1 MPKPITFK
9 PLLALVASLLFASSL
24 PAFAA
29 DALVKPVP
37 TPDLSKLPPEKAAD
51 LQRTRQEFDKVKAT
65 LAGDPLAQAHALL
78 GAAYA
83 RAGFYDA
90 AMVALD
96 DAAQLAPGDGR
107 WLYSQG
113 IVARLQKQNAAAQ
126 SYFERALT
134 LNQQYLPIRMAV
146 VNVRLE
152 QGDLEN
158 ARKLLSDFT
167 ATHASEPVAFATLG
181 EIALR
186 QKRYADAIEQTN
198 KALAIDPKA
207 TRLYTQLADAYA
219 GAGNAKAAA
228 DARAKVGDGV
238 PALGDPIGLGL
249 LEQRNAAVL
258 KPGAAAAAPPAPAPA
273 PAAAPPAG
281 DSVAQATREASFLL
295 TTRQYDATRLRLD
308 AGLKLKPNDPE
319 LLGLYARADAA
330 SGNLAQAKTRAEAA
344 VAANPNYPRAQLT
357 LGYVME
363 VANDD
368 AAAQRAYER
377 ATAMN
382 PKLGEANINLG
393 NLLMR
398 NGRFDDAAARYR
410 AAAQAEPSDGEA
422 WTRLAAA
429 QVAAGKCA
437 PALKETNDA
446 LAKDANNG
454 YLMQLFVRLTSTC
467 GGSGAEEKRM
477 ALDYAGKLYRQTEAA
492 PIGETY
498 ALAFAANGKWD
509 DAIKTQQAAMF
520 VLVRNGR
527 SRDLPPY
534 REFLQQFQ
542 AHKLPD
548 RPWAADNP
556 LMKPLRP
563 VPDPK
568 PVAAAPAPAAAP
580 TKK

>member
-1 MPKPITFK
+1 MPKPIILK
-9 PLLALVASLLFASSL
+9 PLPLVASLLFCL
-24 PAFAA
+24 PLLAFAA

-37 TPDLSKLPPEKAAD
+37 QPDLSKLPPEKAQD
-51 LQRTRQEFDKVKAT
+51 LRQTRQEFEKVKGT
-65 LAGDPLAQAHALL
+65 LAGDALAQAYAML

-83 RAGFYDA
+83 RTGLYDA

-96 DAAQLAPGDGR
+96 DASQLAPNDGR
-107 WLYSQG
+107 WVYSQG

-134 LNQQYLPIRMAV
+134 LNQEYLPIRMAV
-146 VNVRLE
+146 VNLRLE
-152 QGDLEN
+152 HGDLEN
-158 ARKLLSDFT
+158 ARKLLSEFT
-167 ATHASEPVAFATLG
+167 AAHTNEPVAYATLG
-181 EIALR
+181 DIALR
-186 QKRYADAIEQTN
+186 QKRYADAVEQIN
-198 KALAIDPKA
+198 KALALDPKA
-207 TRLYTQLADAYA
+207 TKLYAQLADAYT

-228 DARAKVGDGV
+228 DARAKAGDGV
-238 PALGDPIGLGL
+238 PGLGDPIGLGL
-249 LEQRNAAVL
+249 LEQRSSALL
-258 KPGAAAAAPPAPAPA
+258 KPGAAAAAPPAPA
-273 PAAAPPAG
+273 AAPSG

-308 AGLKLKPNDPE
+308 AALKLKPNDPE
-319 LLGLYARADAA
+319 LLALYARAEAA
-330 SGNLAQAKTRAEAA
+330 AGNIPQAKARAEAA
-344 VAANPNYPRAQLT
+344 VAANPNNPRSQLT

-363 VANDD
+363 MANDD
-368 AAAQRAYER
+368 AAAQRAYEK
-377 ATAMN
+377 AAAMN

-398 NGRFDDAAARYR
+398 NGRYDDAAARYR
-410 AAAQAEPSDGEA
+410 AAAQAEPSNGEA
-422 WTRLAAA
+422 WSRLAAA
-429 QVAAGKCA
+429 QVAAGKCV

-454 YLMQLFVRLTSTC
+454 ILMQLFVRLTSTC

-477 ALDYAGKLYRQTEAA
+477 ALDYAGRMYRQTEAA
-492 PIGETY
+492 PIGEAY

-520 VLVRNGR
+520 VIVRNGR
-527 SRDLPPY
+527 SRELPPY
-534 REFLQQFQ
+534 RQFLQQFQ

-568 PVAAAPAPAAAP
+568 PVAAAPSAPP
-580 TKK
+580 KK